1 MFRAADPASDLS
13 LPFPTMGR
21 LLYTGLGLCQPG
33 LTIPYHT
40 SDLGRNLPRGT
51 FTNCYHRGH
60 TTHNGTRH
68 HVAGGWVGHGG
79 KSGQGGEPWQSLRK
93 DRHGGGRYR
102 KEKNLLSGRHATE
115 PYGGKTGGAMIKYPH
130 TKKNAQARFCPYYQI
145 RKYISVC
152 TITSS
157 P

>member
-1 MFRAADPASDLS
+1 MEILLPIWVYHS
-13 LPFPTMGR
+13 LPWAEH
-21 LLYTGLGLCQPG
+21 YTHNGHGVNQR
-33 LTIPYHT
+33 LTIPYHPPV
-40 SDLGRNLPRGT
+40 LGLDLPRAT
-51 FTNCYHRGH
+51 FTNCYHRRH

-68 HVAGGWVGHGG
+68 HVAGGWVGQ
-79 KSGQGGEPWQSLRK
+79 SSNCRYGGEPWHGLRK

-130 TKKNAQARFCPYYQI
+130 TKKNAQARFNPFYQI
-145 RKYISVC
+145 SKYISVC